1 MIKEATRLNVAE
13 TYYFA
18 RKLAEIRQ
26 MNAVNEVQ
34 VINLGIGSPDLP
46 PHDNVINALQGAA
59 SKPDAHAYQ
68 SYKGIPEL
76 SKAFADW
83 YKRYFAVS
91 LDPEQEILPLIGSKE
106 GVMHITMSFLNAGDH
121 VLVPNPGYPAYAM
134 TAKLAGATPLFF
146 DLKEEL
152 DWLPDLDEL
161 SSMDLSKVKMMWV
174 NYPNMPTGGKATLDF
189 FNKLLAFGVKNNIL
203 ICHDNPYTFILNEN
217 PLSIMQAAGSDTHA
231 LELTSL
237 SKNYNMAGWRVGAV
251 AGNKFFIDTILKYKS
266 NMDSGMFKPLQV
278 AAVEALGLGNDWFT
292 YLNGVYAKRKV
303 IAIEIM
309 EALGCIPLLN
319 GAGMFVWAKVP
330 NDILSS
336 EQYADDILE
345 KSKVF
350 ITPGSIFGS
359 KGDRYLRISL
369 CSNESQFNT
378 ALERVQAYMQNR
390 NPNSLQEISMSI

>member
-18 RKLAEIRQ
+18 RKLSEIRQ

-46 PHDNVINALQGAA
+46 PHDSVINAVKEAA
-59 SKPDAHAYQ
+59 SKTDAHAYQ

-76 SKAFADW
+76 SQAFANW
-83 YKRYFAVS
+83 YKKHFEVV
-91 LDPEQEILPLIGSKE
+91 LDPDHNILPLIGSKE
-106 GVMHITMSFLNAGDH
+106 GVMHITMSFLNAGDQ
-121 VLVPNPGYPAYAM
+121 VLIPNPGYPAYAM
-134 TAKLAGATPLFF
+134 TAKLAGATPIYF

-152 DWLPDLDEL
+152 NWLPDLEEL
-161 SSMDLSKVKMMWV
+161 EEMDLSKVKMMWV

-189 FNKLLAFGVKNNIL
+189 FNQLMAFGVKHDIL
-203 ICHDNPYTFILNEN
+203 ICHDNPYTFILNDS
-217 PLSIMQAAGSDTHA
+217 PLSIMQASGSDTHS

-251 AGNKFFIDTILKYKS
+251 VGNKYFIDTILKYKS

-278 AAVEALGLGNDWFT
+278 AAITALGLGSDWFE
-292 YLNGVYAKRKV
+292 YLNSQYTSRKL
-303 IAIEIM
+303 IAIKIM
-309 EALGCIPLLN
+309 EELGCKPLLD

-330 NDILSS
+330 EHIHNAELM
-336 EQYADDILE
+336 ADDILE
-345 KSKVF
+345 KAKVF

-369 CSNESQFNT
+369 CSTEIQFNN
-378 ALERVQAYMQNR
+378 ALKRVIEYMQVENQIT
-390 NPNSLQEISMSI
+390 LQKIK